1 MIYVSWKVLRNLIN
15 GTLMIL
21 KTNKY
26 HDILIIYI
34 ERNMYTAIYVKRR
47 NVDTDNSRTD
57 KTLSL
62 KVRTNVKDLT
72 SQRKVV

>member
-1 MIYVSWKVLRNLIN
+1 
-15 GTLMIL
+15 MIL